1 MWAWKSK
8 LKKKPFLKKKKIV
21 YFYGHIYKRRSIC
34 NTREK
39 NDRMIQHAKRK
50 SNDEQNIDSMYMVV
64 RV

>member
-1 MWAWKSK
+1 MKIK
-8 LKKKPFLKKKKIV
+8 IQKQTFLKNKKIV
-21 YFYGHIYKRRSIC
+21 YFYGHLYKRRSIC

-50 SNDEQNIDSMYMVV
+50 SHDEQNIDSMYMVV